1 MIRKT
6 KETDGFYLE
15 KRNISKDYNPIES
28 YDFGAWEQY
37 FDNNIRARYETL
49 HTDLLYTNEKQ
60 DFDKAIAVFHEI
72 SERFSQLG
80 E

>member
-1 MIRKT
+1 M
-6 KETDGFYLE
+6 
-15 KRNISKDYNPIES
+15 
-28 YDFGAWEQY
+28 AWEQY